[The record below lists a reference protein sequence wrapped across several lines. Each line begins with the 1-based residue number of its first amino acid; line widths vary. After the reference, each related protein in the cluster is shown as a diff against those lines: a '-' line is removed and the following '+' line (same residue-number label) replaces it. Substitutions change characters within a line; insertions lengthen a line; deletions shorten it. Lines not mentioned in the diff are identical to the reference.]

1 MRHKLPLTEARIT
14 QNKEHSMDKS
24 MIKGVAVGAIAMV
37 VLAAGG
43 VTGYKSLTQPKQA
56 EVLAVKEA
64 MQTVSTPQEKC
75 EQVVVQR
82 QAPVQDEKRIA
93 GTVLGGVAGG
103 LLGSQIGGGS
113 GKKVATVI
121 GAAGG
126 AYAGNQVQKGMQ
138 ERDTHSVTERR
149 CKTVN
154 VRSEKLVGYD
164 VTYRYQGKED
174 TVRMSYNPGKQIP
187 VVKGELVL
195 DESAKGG

>member
-1 MRHKLPLTEARIT
+1 
-14 QNKEHSMDKS
+14 MDKS
-24 MIKGVAVGAIAMV
+24 MIKGVAVGGIAMV

-75 EQVVVQR
+75 EQVVVQH

-121 GAAGG
+121 GVAGG

-138 ERDTHSVTERR
+138 QRDTDSATERR

-164 VTYRYQGKED
+164 VTYRYEDKED

-187 VVKGELVL
+187 VVNGNLVL
-195 DESAKGG
+195 DEPAKGG

>member
-1 MRHKLPLTEARIT
+1 
-14 QNKEHSMDKS
+14 MDKS
-24 MIKGVAVGAIAMV
+24 MIKGFAVGGVAMV
-37 VLAAGG
+37 VLGAGA
-43 VTGYKSLTQPKQA
+43 VTGYKTLTQPKQA

-64 MQTVSTPQEKC
+64 KQTVSTPQEKC

-113 GKKVATVI
+113 GKKVATVV

-138 ERDTHSVTERR
+138 QRDTQSATETR
-149 CKTVN
+149 CKTIN

-164 VTYRYQGKED
+164 VTYRYEGKED

-187 VVKGELVL
+187 VVKGKLVL
-195 DESAKGG
+195 DEPAQGS

>member
-1 MRHKLPLTEARIT
+1 
-14 QNKEHSMDKS
+14 MDKS
-24 MIKGVAVGAIAMV
+24 MIKGMAVGGIAMV

-43 VTGYKSLTQPKQA
+43 VTGYKTMTQPKPA

-64 MQTVSTPQEKC
+64 MQTVTTPKEEC
-75 EQVVVQR
+75 EQVVMQR

-103 LLGSQIGGGS
+103 LVGSQIGGGS
-113 GKKVATVI
+113 GQKVATAI
-121 GAAGG
+121 GVAGG

-138 ERDTHSVTERR
+138 QSDTNSATERR

-164 VTYRYQGKED
+164 VTYRYEGKQD

-187 VVKGELVL
+187 VVNGKLVL
-195 DESAKGG
+195 VEPAKGS

>member
-1 MRHKLPLTEARIT
+1 
-14 QNKEHSMDKS
+14 MDKS
-24 MIKGVAVGAIAMV
+24 MIKGMAVGGIAMV

-64 MQTVSTPQEKC
+64 MKTVSTPQEKC
-75 EQVVVQR
+75 EQVVVQH

-138 ERDTHSVTERR
+138 QRDTNSTTERR

-154 VRSEKLVGYD
+154 VRSEKLAGYD
-164 VTYRYQGKED
+164 VTYRYEGKED

-187 VVKGELVL
+187 VVNGKLVL
-195 DESAKGG
+195 DEPAKGG

>member
-1 MRHKLPLTEARIT
+1 
-14 QNKEHSMDKS
+14 MDKS
-24 MIKGVAVGAIAMV
+24 MIKGLALGGVAMV
-37 VLAAGG
+37 VLGAGA
-43 VTGYKSLTQPKQA
+43 VTGYKTLTQPKQA

-64 MQTVSTPQEKC
+64 KQSVSTPQQNC
-75 EQVVVQR
+75 VQVVVQR
-82 QAPVQDEKRIA
+82 QAPVEDEKRVA

-113 GKKVATVI
+113 GKKVATVA
-121 GAAGG
+121 GAAAG

-138 ERDTHSVTERR
+138 QRDTDSATETR

-164 VTYRYQGKED
+164 VTYRYNGKQD

-187 VVKGELVL
+187 VVDGKLVL
-195 DESAKGG
+195 SDPAKGG

>member
-1 MRHKLPLTEARIT
+1 
-14 QNKEHSMDKS
+14 MDKS
-24 MIKGVAVGAIAMV
+24 MIKGVAVGGLAMV
-37 VLAAGG
+37 VLTAGG
-43 VTGYKSLTQPKQA
+43 VTGYKSLTQPKHA

-75 EQVVVQR
+75 EQVVVQH

-121 GAAGG
+121 GVAGG

-138 ERDTHSVTERR
+138 QRDTNSATERR

-154 VRSEKLVGYD
+154 VRSEKLAGYD
-164 VTYRYQGKED
+164 VTYRYEGKED
-174 TVRMSYNPGKQIP
+174 TVRMSYNPGKEIP
-187 VVKGELVL
+187 VVKGKLVL
-195 DESAKGG
+195 DEPAKGG

>member
-1 MRHKLPLTEARIT
+1 
-14 QNKEHSMDKS
+14 MDKS
-24 MIKGVAVGAIAMV
+24 MIKGFAIGGIAMV
-37 VLAAGG
+37 VLGAGA
-43 VTGYKSLTQPKQA
+43 VSGYKTLAQPKQA

-64 MQTVSTPQEKC
+64 KQTVSTPQEKC
-75 EQVVVQR
+75 EQVAVQR
-82 QAPVQDEKRIA
+82 QAPVQDEKRVA

-113 GKKVATVI
+113 GQKVATVI

-138 ERDTHSVTERR
+138 QRDVSTVTETR

-154 VRSEKLVGYD
+154 VRSEKQVGYD
-164 VTYRYQGKED
+164 VTYRYEGKED

-187 VVKGELVL
+187 VRDGKLVL
-195 DESAKGG
+195 SEQAAKS

>member
-1 MRHKLPLTEARIT
+1 
-14 QNKEHSMDKS
+14 MDKS
-24 MIKGVAVGAIAMV
+24 MIKGLAVGGIGMV
-37 VLAAGG
+37 VLTAGG

-82 QAPVQDEKRIA
+82 KAPVQDEKRVA
-93 GTVLGGVAGG
+93 GTVLGGVAGA
-103 LLGSQIGGGS
+103 LLGNQIGGGN
-113 GKKVATVI
+113 GKKVATVV

-138 ERDTHSVTERR
+138 ERDTDSATETR

-164 VTYRYQGKED
+164 VTYTYNGKQD
-174 TVRMSYNPGKQIP
+174 MVRMSYNPGKQIP
-187 VVKGELVL
+187 VVDGKLVL
-195 DESAKGG
+195 NDGAKGG

>member
-1 MRHKLPLTEARIT
+1 
-14 QNKEHSMDKS
+14 MDKS
-24 MIKGVAVGAIAMV
+24 MIKGMAVGGIAMV

-75 EQVVVQR
+75 EQVVVQH

-126 AYAGNQVQKGMQ
+126 AYAGNQVQQGMQ
-138 ERDTHSVTERR
+138 QRDTNRTTERR

-154 VRSEKLVGYD
+154 VRSEKLAGYD
-164 VTYRYQGKED
+164 VTYRYEGKED

-187 VVKGELVL
+187 VVNGKLVL
-195 DESAKGG
+195 DEPAKGG

>member
-1 MRHKLPLTEARIT
+1 
-14 QNKEHSMDKS
+14 MDKS
-24 MIKGVAVGAIAMV
+24 MIKGLAVGAIAMV
-37 VLAAGG
+37 VLSAGG
-43 VTGYKSLTQPKQA
+43 VTAYKGLTQPKQA

-64 MQTVSTPQEKC
+64 MQSVSTPHEKC

-113 GKKVATVI
+113 GQKVATVL

-126 AYAGNQVQKGMQ
+126 AYAGNQAQKGMQ
-138 ERDTHSVTERR
+138 QRDTDSVSERR
-149 CKTVN
+149 CKTVS

-164 VTYRYQGKED
+164 VTYRYEGKED
-174 TVRMSYNPGKQIP
+174 TVRMSHNPGKQIP
-187 VVKGELVL
+187 VVKGQLVL
-195 DESAKGG
+195 DEPAKGS

>member
-1 MRHKLPLTEARIT
+1 
-14 QNKEHSMDKS
+14 MDKS
-24 MIKGVAVGAIAMV
+24 MVKGLAIGGIAMV
-37 VLAAGG
+37 VLGAGA
-43 VTGYKSLTQPKQA
+43 VTGYKTLAQPKQA

-64 MQTVSTPQEKC
+64 KQTVSTPQEKC

-82 QAPVQDEKRIA
+82 QAPVQDEKRVA

-113 GKKVATVI
+113 GKKVATVL

-138 ERDTHSVTERR
+138 QRDVDSATETR

-164 VTYRYQGKED
+164 VTYRYEGKED

-187 VVKGELVL
+187 VVNGKLVL
-195 DESAKGG
+195 DEPAKGG

>member
-1 MRHKLPLTEARIT
+1 
-14 QNKEHSMDKS
+14 MDKS
-24 MIKGVAVGAIAMV
+24 MIKGFAVGGIAMV

-43 VTGYKSLTQPKQA
+43 VTAYKSLTEPKQA
-56 EVLAVKEA
+56 QVLAVKEA

-75 EQVVVQR
+75 EQVVVQH

-113 GKKVATVI
+113 GKKVATVL

-138 ERDTHSVTERR
+138 QRDTDSTTERR

-164 VTYRYQGKED
+164 VTYRYEGKED
-174 TVRMSYNPGKQIP
+174 TVRMSYNPGTQIP
-187 VVKGELVL
+187 VVKGKLVL
-195 DESAKGG
+195 HEPGKGS